1 MTTAAQS
8 LLLPP
13 TMVTTPSISIWVIPS
28 RVNKNFHM
36 TITELDGTWYA
47 GSTFGFVMPDKIFTL
62 IRCMVSWLWP
72 MKMRGKIFFC
82 ADCYL
87 IPCNLAILN
96 RFVK

>member
-36 TITELDGTWYA
+36 TITELDETWYA
-47 GSTFGFVMPDKIFTL
+47 GSTFGFVMPDKILLSFVVWFPGYGHATC
-62 IRCMVSWLWP
+62 I
-72 MKMRGKIFFC
+72 KFFC
-82 ADCYL
+82 ANCYL
-87 IPCNLAILN
+87 IPCNLAVLSH
-96 RFVK
+96 FVK